1 MLDVNLVDSLLR
13 GPVVHNVGDE
23 VVGAPVGVLLL
34 DLGRE
39 ELGEL
44 DALDGEVDDG
54 GVLLEVEGVL
64 RESLEVEDDV
74 GRQLGDLELLQEV
87 VLVRLVL
94 LLRLAV
100 ELGQDVEQRNLKS
113 AI

>member
-1 MLDVNLVDSLLR
+1 MEDVHLVDSLLGR
-13 GPVVHNVGDE
+13 AVVHDVRDE
-23 VVGAPVGVLLL
+23 IVGALVGVLLL

-39 ELGEL
+39 KLGEL

-64 RESLEVEDDV
+64 REPLEVEDDV

-100 ELGQDVEQRNLKS
+100 ELGQDVEQRNLK
-113 AI
+113 